1 MSDFRDLVILLP
13 GITGSVLANKAGKE
27 VWAPSGGAV
36 WRAITSFGN
45 SIEDLALASDDADDG
60 VTAPRLVPDVTLIP
74 GLIKIDGYSRTE
86 RYLIDQL
93 GLEAGRNY
101 FAFPYDWRRD
111 NRVIAKRLEASAM
124 DWLKAWRA
132 SSGNADAKLVLIGH
146 SMGGLVARYFIECL
160 GGWQVTRTLM
170 TLGTPHRGSLSAV
183 GFLENGMKK
192 GIGPFGLDLSP
203 LLRSLTSVYQLLPIY
218 PCVSNQ
224 GAALQRIAEAAQAG
238 LLSHVNAP
246 RATAARAFH
255 QEIQDAQARNA
266 KDAAYS
272 EHGPVLVPIVGIE
285 QPTAQSVHIEGGK
298 LSLLNSFEGVDQG
311 GDGTVPRASG
321 TPIEMNDA
329 KREVYAAETHG
340 ALQNA
345 DGTLANLKGVLTRDR
360 IDFRKFQR
368 AEDAA
373 MLTLE
378 VDDVVLPGAALALR
392 VRPSEGSPKIS
403 VTLTPLAGGAAIDE
417 PLARDAE
424 PGWQQG
430 AFNLAPGVWRV
441 TAHAE
446 GATPVS
452 DLVVVAAP

>member
-298 LSLLNSFEGVDQG
+298 LSLLNSYEGVDQG

>member
-1 MSDFRDLVILLP
+1 MPNFADVVILLP

-27 VWAPSGGAV
+27 VWSPSGGAV
-36 WRAITSFGN
+36 WRAITSLGG
-45 SIEDLALASDDADDG
+45 SIEGLELASDDAQDG
-60 VTAPRLVPDVTLIP
+60 VTATRLVPDVTLVP
-74 GLIKIDGYSRTE
+74 GLVKIDGYSRTE

-111 NRVIAKRLEASAM
+111 NRVTAKRLEASAM
-124 DWLKAWRA
+124 SWLNAWRA

-160 GGWQVTRTLM
+160 GGWKLTRTLM
-170 TLGTPHRGSLSAV
+170 TLGTPHRGSLNAV

-218 PCVSNQ
+218 PCVSID
-224 GAALQRIAEAAQAG
+224 GAPMQRVAQAAQTG
-238 LLSHVNAP
+238 RLSHVDAG
-246 RATAARAFH
+246 RAAAARAFH

-266 KDAAYS
+266 ATAEYA
-272 EHGPVLVPIVGIE
+272 ERGPTVVPIVGIE
-285 QPTAQSVHIEGGK
+285 QPTLQSVQLNGSA
-298 LSLLNSFEGVDQG
+298 LSLLNSHDGQDFG
-311 GDGTVPRASG
+311 GDGTVPRVSG
-321 TPIEMNDA
+321 TPLEMGDA
-329 KREVYAAETHG
+329 AREVYAAETHG

-345 DGTLANLKGVLTRDR
+345 DGTLANLKGVLTRDK

-373 MLTLE
+373 MLSLE
-378 VDDVVLPGAALALR
+378 VDDVVLPGEALSLR
-392 VRPSEGSPKIS
+392 VRPSEGNPRIG

-430 AFNLAPGVWRV
+430 VFNVAPGVWRV
-441 TAHAE
+441 TARAE